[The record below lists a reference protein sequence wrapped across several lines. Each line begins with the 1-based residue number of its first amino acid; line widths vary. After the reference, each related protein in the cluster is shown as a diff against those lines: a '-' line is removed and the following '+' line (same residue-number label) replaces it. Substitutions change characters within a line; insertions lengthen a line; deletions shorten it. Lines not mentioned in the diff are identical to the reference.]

1 MLKVGEKYGL
11 KITGTPVFRARRIEA
26 GLLSAGCDFDRTTTP
41 FEVGLA
47 RFVDMNKND
56 FVGKKSLNKSCRKS
70 RLWGMRVRSGISQKG
85 RSILQAGKEVGIVTS
100 STWSPYQECG
110 VAIVRMDF
118 SINVK
123 SGLEL
128 EAIGLDGNLY
138 YAQICE
144 LPMYDP
150 KGEIVRGINRK
161 TPTEPS
167 PWLG

>member
-1 MLKVGEKYGL
+1 MSKIGKINISIPEKVKVVLNGNIINIDGPL
-11 KITGTPVFRARRIEA
+11 
-26 GLLSAGCDFDRTTTP
+26 
-41 FEVGLA
+41 
-47 RFVDMNKND
+47 
-56 FVGKKSLNKSCRKS
+56 GKKSLNKSCRKS